1 MGRKERTPFGDYIK
15 NYQSEILKSLGAKP
29 SQSEE
34 TGLSLIEEN
43 DLVIFSPGISTAGFA
58 EIRMAYA
65 NPDRKIIATTIDQK
79 GLEFANSVIKET
91 GFEGQIETR
100 LEDLKNPLHY
110 PDNYFDFV
118 YARLVLHYLSSSEL
132 DSVLTNLHRATKPNG
147 KLYIVVRSDKNIPDR
162 EDIVYDANTKM
173 TTIPHYGNDG
183 QVTYLE
189 KRYFHTPDTISDQLN
204 KAGFSIW
211 QIKEYQEQLYKDF
224 ARKEMAPMMD
234 HIIEVLATKSPEVDN
249 RV

>member
-1 MGRKERTPFGDYIK
+1 MDRKERTPFGDYIK
-15 NYQSEILKSLGAKP
+15 NYQSEILESLGAKP

-34 TGLSLIEEN
+34 TGLSLVEEN

-65 NPDRKIIATTIDQK
+65 NSDRKIIATTIDQK
-79 GLEFANSVIKET
+79 GLEFANSVIRET
-91 GFEGQIETR
+91 GFESQIETK
-100 LEDLKNPLHY
+100 LEDLKDPLQY

-118 YARLVLHYLSSSEL
+118 YARLVLHYLSSDEL
-132 DSVLTNLHRATKPNG
+132 DSVLSNLYRTTKPDG
-147 KLYIVVRSDKNIPDR
+147 KIYIVVRSDKNIPDR
-162 EDIVYDANTKM
+162 EDILYDDATKM
-173 TTIPHYGNDG
+173 TTIPHYGEDG
-183 QVTYLE
+183 QITYLE
-189 KRYFHTPDTISDQLN
+189 KRYFHTPDTITDHLN
-204 KAGFSIW
+204 KAGFAVW

-234 HIIEVLATKSPEVDN
+234 HVIEVLASKSSEIDN